1 MGEVLTLY
9 PTLGITAVMLVS
21 LVGLAILEKRPHE
34 FGQFR
39 LPTTPLFF
47 IALLVIMLMCA
58 HLLTLVGAG
67 HTLRC

>member
-1 MGEVLTLY
+1 MRDVLTLW
-9 PTLGITAVMLVS
+9 PTLGIISVMVAS
-21 LVGLAILEKRPHE
+21 LIGLTIYEKRPRE

-47 IALLVIMLMCA
+47 LAFLVIVLMAA

-67 HTLRC
+67 HPPRY

>member
-1 MGEVLTLY
+1 MREILTLW
-9 PTLGITAVMLVS
+9 PTLGIIAVMLAS
-21 LVGLAILEKRPHE
+21 LVGLTVLEKRPRE

-47 IALLVIMLMCA
+47 LAMLVIMLMCA

-67 HTLRC
+67 HPPKY